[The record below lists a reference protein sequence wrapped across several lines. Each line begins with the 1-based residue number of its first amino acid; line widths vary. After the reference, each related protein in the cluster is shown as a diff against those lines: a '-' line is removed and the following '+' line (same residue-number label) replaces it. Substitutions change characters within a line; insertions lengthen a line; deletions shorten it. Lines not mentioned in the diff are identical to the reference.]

1 MIEPQPTPA
10 TAEAPSLASAARW
23 VVILVGTF
31 YLLRELG
38 PILKPL
44 FLAVLIGYVILPIHL
59 AVKKRVPGRLS
70 LAASAILSLIIILL
84 LTIGIQATVQTLA
97 SEMPDLQKKSLEMY
111 KDFLDYSAE
120 HFPQTRDAVNQMAF
134 SDGESPVREL
144 TSRLVGA
151 AADTLTTAVVVGLY
165 LLFLL
170 LEAGRFPDRVR
181 RAF

>member
-1 MIEPQPTPA
+1 MTEPQPTPA

-70 LAASAILSLIIILL
+70 LADFHGLYDHSPALAVCFLVTGLASVGFPGTLGFVATELL
-84 LTIGIQATVQTLA
+84 VDGAVDWVEITRRNARSVQTTIGWIFWD
-97 SEMPDLQKKSLEMY
+97 PG
-111 KDFLDYSAE
+111 
-120 HFPQTRDAVNQMAF
+120 AVARY
-134 SDGESPVREL
+134 E
-144 TSRLVGA
+144 RL
-151 AADTLTTAVVVGLY
+151 
-165 LLFLL
+165 
-170 LEAGRFPDRVR
+170 
-181 RAF
+181 